1 MAHMYRNQFKPT
13 TQELANM
20 VRATRRLREA
30 LTTSAQ
36 RPASKTTGSKVTNE
50 KTMR

>member
-1 MAHMYRNQFKPT
+1 MAHMYRNQFNPT

-20 VRATRRLREA
+20 VSATRRLRKA

-36 RPASKTTGSKVTNE
+36 RLVSITTGSKLTNE
-50 KTMR
+50 KMMR